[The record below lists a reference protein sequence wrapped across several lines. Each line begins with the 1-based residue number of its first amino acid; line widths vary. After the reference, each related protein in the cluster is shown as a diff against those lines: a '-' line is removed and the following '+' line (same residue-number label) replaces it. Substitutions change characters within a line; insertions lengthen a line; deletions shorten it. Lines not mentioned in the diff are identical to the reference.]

1 MALRKLNN
9 YYESFQ
15 GGSVAKNPPANAGDM
30 GLIPELGRSP
40 RGGNGNP
47 FQCSLP
53 GESHGQRRLQGH
65 SPWSHK
71 DWDTTEHAHTIIIFR
86 MFTSLGVASIY
97 YYIFNPCISSNSI
110 SSPSSQV

>member
-40 RGGNGNP
+40 GGQNGHPLQYSCLKNSTNKGAW
-47 FQCSLP
+47 Q
-53 GESHGQRRLQGH
+53 GTTHGV
-65 SPWSHK
+65 PK
-71 DWDTTEHAHTIIIFR
+71 
-86 MFTSLGVASIY
+86 
-97 YYIFNPCISSNSI
+97 
-110 SSPSSQV
+110 

>member
-53 GESHGQRRLQGH
+53 GESHGQRRLEGYNPWGPKESDMPKQLTL
-65 SPWSHK
+65 SP
-71 DWDTTEHAHTIIIFR
+71 
-86 MFTSLGVASIY
+86 SLGVGHL
-97 YYIFNPCISSNSI
+97 
-110 SSPSSQV
+110 